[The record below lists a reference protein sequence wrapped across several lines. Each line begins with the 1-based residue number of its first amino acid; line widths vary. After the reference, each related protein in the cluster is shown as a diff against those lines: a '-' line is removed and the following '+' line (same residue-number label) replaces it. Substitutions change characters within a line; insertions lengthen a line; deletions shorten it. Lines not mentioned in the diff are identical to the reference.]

1 MNDTSMT
8 IDKLPPL
15 FNSRIIKLYMS
26 YLDSH
31 YPEVDQNI
39 LLKESNI
46 SKLEIDDPGHWFS
59 QNQVDCFHEKLLNA
73 TGNPEISREAG
84 RFCASSSAV
93 GTAKQYALGLLKVSS
108 IYLLLPKLYHM
119 FSRSCRVN
127 VSKISSNSVEIT
139 VTPVNGSKEKPY
151 QCENR
156 LGFFESLPRINTN
169 NYATVEHN
177 HCIHKGDSH
186 CNYIV
191 TWDETLHHKWE
202 RHFKIAL
209 VVCAILTL
217 LNAFF
222 LPFAHWPLLFALVT
236 MILMGIRIKIGLLE
250 KQELIRI
257 IQNQGNAAE
266 DHIKEI
272 DYRYRG
278 LLLVQKIG
286 QAASELLD
294 VVRLTQV
301 VMNNIENYLDF
312 DRGLIMLT
320 DDTRSRL
327 VYSAGFGFDEEKIQ
341 ILQSTQF
348 RLDTNTAK
356 GVFVKAFKEQRPILV
371 EDVNADHTSYSFH
384 KRSLARQIGSQS
396 LIVLPI
402 VHKAESFGVLAVD
415 TATGQRQLTQSDM
428 NLLMGVV
435 SQTAVCIFGA
445 LAQNKLQ
452 ESEERYRSLYDN
464 APTAYFSISTDDA
477 TILNCNLAASRL
489 LGYDRG
495 RLLGSSWLDY
505 FSLEQGNRI
514 HAQMIQ
520 DNIKNG
526 RSVENEE
533 AKLVCNDG
541 KCIWANLS
549 MEPFKD
555 AAGRVVEGR
564 CVLINI
570 TERKK
575 LEEKLRQSQRLET
588 IGTLAGGVAHDL
600 SNILAAI
607 VSYPDILL
615 MDVAQNNPMYD
626 PLIKIK
632 GAGMRAAAIVQDLLT
647 LARLGLHFTEVL
659 DLNTIVQ
666 DYLESPEYEDIV
678 AARGNITLTTELEEA
693 LFAIKGSGVHLLKT
707 LMNVVINAA
716 EAMPDGGHIHISTHN
731 YLSTKADPVKKIEK
745 GQYVV
750 LSVQDNGAGIPK
762 EDIDHIFEPFFTKK
776 VMGRS
781 GTGLGMAIV
790 WATLQDHNGFIDI
803 ESQVG
808 QGTTVHLFLPATNE
822 VRVQSATPPILEEM
836 IGNGERILIVDDEA
850 EHRDI
855 AIHMLERLGY
865 DVIAVDNAQ
874 DAIDQTA
881 KQNPALLVLDMVLGS
896 EIDGLA
902 LYRRILSAHPKQ
914 KAIIISGFL
923 ETSRVK
929 EALELGAGAYI
940 NKPYGLKEIASAV
953 RLELDKPSLDHI
965 KSKAF

>member
-1 MNDTSMT
+1 MNDMNMT
-8 IDKLPPL
+8 IEKLPPL
-15 FNSRIIKLYMS
+15 FNSRIIKLYLS
-26 YLDSH
+26 YLDVY

-39 LLKESNI
+39 LLKESQI
-46 SKLEIDDPGHWFS
+46 SKLEIDDPGHWFN
-59 QNQVDCFHEKLLNA
+59 QEQVDCFHEKLLNA
-73 TGNPEISREAG
+73 TGNPAISREAG

-93 GTAKQYALGLLKVSS
+93 DSVKQYILGLLKASS
-108 IYLLLPKLYHM
+108 IYLLMPKLYHM
-119 FSRSCRVN
+119 FCRSGRVK
-127 VSKISSNSVEIT
+127 VSKISHNSVEII
-139 VTPVNGSKEKPY
+139 VTPIKGSWEKPY

-156 LGFFESLPRINTN
+156 MGFFESLCRLVTN
-169 NYATVEHN
+169 KYATVEHN
-177 HCIHKGDSH
+177 QCVHRGDPHCR
-186 CNYIV
+186 YIV
-191 TWDETLHHKWE
+191 SWDEDLHRKWE
-202 RHFKIAL
+202 RYFKVTL
-209 VVCAILTL
+209 VAGFMVILAGTL
-217 LNAFF
+217 F
-222 LPFAHWPLLFALVT
+222 LPFNSWPLLFTLIV
-236 MILMGIRIKIGLLE
+236 MILVGIRVKAGQLE

-294 VVRLTQV
+294 VSRLTQV
-301 VMNNIENYLDF
+301 VMTNIENYLDF

-320 DDTRSRL
+320 DETRSRL
-327 VYSAGFGFDEEKIQ
+327 VYTAGFGFDEEKIR

-348 RLDTNTAK
+348 RLDSSSVK
-356 GVFVKAFKEQRPILV
+356 GIFVQAFKEQRPILV
-371 EDVNADHTSYSFH
+371 EDVNADHTSYYFH
-384 KRSLARQIGSQS
+384 KRSLAKQIGSQS

-402 VHKAESFGVLAVD
+402 MHKAESFGVLAVD

-435 SQTAVCIFGA
+435 SQTAVSIFGA
-445 LAQNKLQ
+445 LAQKKLQ

-464 APTAYFSISTDDA
+464 APTAYFSINADDA

-495 RLLGSSWLDY
+495 RLLGSCWLDF
-505 FSLEQGNRI
+505 FSLEHGNKI
-514 HAQMIQ
+514 HAQLIQ
-520 DNIKNG
+520 DNIRKG
-526 RSVENEE
+526 HSVENEE
-533 AKLVCNDG
+533 AKLVCNNG
-541 KCIWANLS
+541 KCIWANIS

-555 AAGRVVEGR
+555 ATGRVVEGR

-615 MDVAQNNPMYD
+615 MDVSPKDPMHD
-626 PLIKIK
+626 PLMKIK
-632 GAGMRAAAIVQDLLT
+632 NAGNRAAAIVQDLLT

-659 DLNTIVQ
+659 DLNMIVK
-666 DYLESPEYEDIV
+666 DYLSSPEYEDIV
-678 AARGNITLTTELEEA
+678 AQRGNITLSTELEQG
-693 LFAIKGSGVHLLKT
+693 LFAVKGSGVHLIKT
-707 LMNVVINAA
+707 LMNVVLNAA
-716 EAMPDGGHIHISTHN
+716 EAMPDGGHIHITTQNHFSTT
-731 YLSTKADPVKKIEK
+731 SDASKKREK

-750 LSVQDNGAGIPK
+750 LSVHDNGAGILK

-790 WATLQDHNGFIDI
+790 WATLQDHNGFIEI

-808 QGTTVHLFLPATNE
+808 QGTTVHLFFPATNE
-822 VRVQSATPPILEEM
+822 VRVQPAATPILEEM
-836 IGNGERILIVDDEA
+836 IGDGERILIVDDEA

-865 DVIAVDNAQ
+865 DVTAVDNVQ
-874 DAIDQTA
+874 DAIDQVV
-881 KQNPALLVLDMVLGS
+881 KEPPALLVLDMVLGS

-902 LYRRILSAHPKQ
+902 LYRHILSMHPNQ
-914 KAIIISGFL
+914 KAVIISGFL
-923 ETSRVK
+923 DTKRVK

-953 RLELDKPSLDHI
+953 RQELDKIPI
-965 KSKAF
+965 AAEA